1 MFVSTGILH
10 QCRYVRPPLVGERVR
25 PHIREGCGRCDV
37 GHLSDELRKC
47 GELGKILDACLEAHL
62 EHQSRYYRTEVGV
75 ASHLSDS
82 VYLQTAVANFSEY
95 NKRLEK
101 ALSGELTDA
110 DLMKIHELTYT
121 LENALEKI
129 NDDLEDLAD
138 TLEEVHIASETFK
151 RDELKKV
158 APQYL
163 ETSRQIIK

>member
-1 MFVSTGILH
+1 MKNVIKGAVLAVSLAVAGGAMADD
-10 QCRYVRPPLVGERVR
+10 RPDHFKG
-25 PHIREGCGRCDV
+25 
-37 GHLSDELRKC
+37 
-47 GELGKILDACLEAHL
+47 LE
-62 EHQSRYYRTEVGV
+62 SP
-75 ASHLSDS
+75 D
-82 VYLQTAVANFSEY
+82 LQTAVANFSEY

>member
-1 MFVSTGILH
+1 MKNVIKGAVLAVSLAVAGGAMADD
-10 QCRYVRPPLVGERVR
+10 RP
-25 PHIREGCGRCDV
+25 
-37 GHLSDELRKC
+37 
-47 GELGKILDACLEAHL
+47 
-62 EHQSRYYRTEVGV
+62 EHFKGL
-75 ASHLSDS
+75 AAPD
-82 VYLQTAVANFSEY
+82 LQTAVANFSEY

-151 RDELKKV
+151 RDDLKKV
-158 APQYL
+158 APKYL

>member
-1 MFVSTGILH
+1 MNNVIKGAVLAVSLAVAGGAMADD
-10 QCRYVRPPLVGERVR
+10 RPDHFKGLAAP
-25 PHIREGCGRCDV
+25 D
-37 GHLSDELRKC
+37 
-47 GELGKILDACLEAHL
+47 
-62 EHQSRYYRTEVGV
+62 
-75 ASHLSDS
+75 
-82 VYLQTAVANFSEY
+82 LQTAVANFSEY

-121 LENALEKI
+121 LENALERI

-158 APQYL
+158 ATQYL

>member
-1 MFVSTGILH
+1 MNNVIKGAVLAVSLAVAGGAMADD
-10 QCRYVRPPLVGERVR
+10 RPDHFKGLAAP
-25 PHIREGCGRCDV
+25 D
-37 GHLSDELRKC
+37 
-47 GELGKILDACLEAHL
+47 
-62 EHQSRYYRTEVGV
+62 
-75 ASHLSDS
+75 
-82 VYLQTAVANFSEY
+82 LQTAVANFSEY